1 MIFPWP
7 FVSQTS
13 SALAGLIAA
22 LAAKALPV
30 GEISA
35 AVVAPFPLTVA
46 LNLYHVFT
54 FLAR

>member
-13 SALAGLIAA
+13 SVLAGLIAA

-35 AVVAPFPLTVA
+35 AVAAPLPLTVA
-46 LNLYHVFT
+46 LNLYQEFA
-54 FLAR
+54 LAR